1 MSNLPEPLRQAI
13 QKETQHVQLRDLQK
27 SRKDLGTR
35 YRDMDKRT
43 SIAEEGGKWMS
54 SVEHRLAYLTS
65 RMPATYAV
73 VLRVFHEIKLRM
85 PGIQVDSLLDLGSG
99 PGTVLWAASEAFEE
113 LNKITLVEQ
122 DEELIQLGKRLASSG
137 DKKVFSHVDW
147 QKNNVL
153 EIACEP
159 HDLVVLSYVIG
170 ELPPEQLSAL
180 IQKCWDAARKMVV
193 VIEPGTP
200 LGFKGI
206 LAVREQL
213 IDLGAHLIAP
223 CPHKNPC
230 PMAAVGDWCHFS
242 ERLERTSEHRF
253 VKEGK
258 LGYED
263 EKYSYVI
270 GGKVA
275 GEEYKARILRH
286 PQKHSG
292 HIEFLLCTAEGL
304 KKETISRRQGELY
317 KHAKKCG
324 WGDVLLH
331 SE

>member
-1 MSNLPEPLRQAI
+1 
-13 QKETQHVQLRDLQK
+13 
-27 SRKDLGTR
+27 
-35 YRDMDKRT
+35 
-43 SIAEEGGKWMS
+43 
-54 SVEHRLAYLTS
+54 
-65 RMPATYAV
+65 
-73 VLRVFHEIKLRM
+73 M

-99 PGTVLWAASEAFEE
+99 PGTVLWAASEVFDE
-113 LNKITLVEQ
+113 LKKITLVEQ
-122 DEELIQLGKRLASSG
+122 DGELIQLGKRLASYG
-137 DKKVFSHVDW
+137 EGEIFSHADW
-147 QKNNVL
+147 QKNDVL
-153 EIACEP
+153 EVACES
-159 HDLVVLSYVIG
+159 HDIVVLSYVIG

-180 IQKCWDAARKMVV
+180 IQKCWNAARKMVV

-206 LAVREQL
+206 LSVREKL
-213 IDLGAHLIAP
+213 IEWGAHLIAP
-223 CPHKNPC
+223 CPHQNLC

-242 ERLERTSEHRF
+242 ERLARTSEHRF

-270 GGKVA
+270 GGKTV

-324 WGDVLLH
+324 WGDVLA
-331 SE
+331 SAQRA